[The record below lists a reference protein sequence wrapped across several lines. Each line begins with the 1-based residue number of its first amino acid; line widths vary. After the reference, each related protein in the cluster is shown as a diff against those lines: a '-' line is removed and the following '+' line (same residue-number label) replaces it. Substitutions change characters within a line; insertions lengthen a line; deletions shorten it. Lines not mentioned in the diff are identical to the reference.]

1 MRTIVYG
8 NGKSR
13 QKWNVVLNCEICN
26 EKLDDVV
33 TWGCNRIFNDVKVD
47 NLVAVDYHVQQL
59 IYDSGYAHE
68 NKCWFA
74 DWNILP
80 ADIPYMDIT
89 FGKDKPDVPVI
100 ENTHNRGD
108 KTKLVLNGKLTK
120 PNQGIYVT
128 WVDDNDMVEAID
140 YPREWSSGTTAIHLA
155 CQQGATEVYLMG
167 CDCSDDPKDNMYE
180 REQSEYHS
188 HTNNFSIRLDWAREL
203 KTVFNEFKDVKFIWA
218 DGNIANRMIDTLN
231 AGELNA
237 VINKSMIGQDRLIFD
252 NDNLTYDTYE
262 NIRRKICR

>member
-13 QKWNVVLNCEICN
+13 QKWNVN
-26 EKLDDVV
+26 EKLDNVV

-47 NLVAVDYHVQQL
+47 NLVAVDYHVQHL
-59 IYDSGYAHE
+59 IYESGYAHD

-80 ADIPYMDIT
+80 SEFGMDYTREGWTKI
-89 FGKDKPDVPVI
+89 I
-100 ENTHNRGD
+100 ENP
-108 KTKLVLNGKLTK
+108 KTDHGCIINAHETEKHKGHLY
-120 PNQGIYVT
+120 IT
-128 WVDDNDMVEAID
+128 WVDKDDMVEDID
-140 YPREWSSGTTAIHLA
+140 FPKGWSSGTTAIHLA

-167 CDCSDDPKDNMYE
+167 FDCSDDPKDNVYE

-188 HTNNFSIRLDWAREL
+188 ETNNFSIRLDWAREL

-218 DGNIANRMIDTLN
+218 DGDIANIAIDTLN

-237 VINKSMIGQDRLIFD
+237 VINKSMIGQGRLTFD